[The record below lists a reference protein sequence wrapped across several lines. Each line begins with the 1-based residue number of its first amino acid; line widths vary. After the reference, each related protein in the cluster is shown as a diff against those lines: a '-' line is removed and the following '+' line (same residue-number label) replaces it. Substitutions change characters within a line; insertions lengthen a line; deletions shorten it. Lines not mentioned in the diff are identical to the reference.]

1 MPTYP
6 EHMERNN
13 VLMKRITEIKS
24 EKGFLANKTEEETN
38 LASSPT
44 LKSVMS
50 AALSKGGDQQFEESK
65 TASSSLA
72 ADLLGF
78 ELETPSMTYTGSHP
92 F

>member
-50 AALSKGGDQQFEESK
+50 AALSKGGD
-65 TASSSLA
+65 
-72 ADLLGF
+72 
-78 ELETPSMTYTGSHP
+78 
-92 F
+92 